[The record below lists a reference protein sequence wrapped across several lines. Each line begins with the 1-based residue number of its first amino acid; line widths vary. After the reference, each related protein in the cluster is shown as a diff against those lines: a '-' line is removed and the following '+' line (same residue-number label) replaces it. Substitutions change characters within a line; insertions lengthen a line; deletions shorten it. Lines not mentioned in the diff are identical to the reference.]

1 MVNHHP
7 RSAHWAVC
15 LEGAATSSSN
25 DNSIPLEEKIQKY
38 KVYEELD
45 MEANPLLWWK
55 AHQTKYPLLLQL
67 SKKYLPVPATST
79 PSERLLVKLETL
91 SLLLETLNRDKLTCL
106 PF

>member
-1 MVNHHP
+1 MLDCVWLCKCLQVFLIIYLLSILMVNHHP

-45 MEANPLLWWK
+45 MEANPLL
-55 AHQTKYPLLLQL
+55 
-67 SKKYLPVPATST
+67 
-79 PSERLLVKLETL
+79 
-91 SLLLETLNRDKLTCL
+91 
-106 PF
+106 